1 MRTDTK
7 VIVGAFLWLVLGV
20 VIWRH
25 TELFWALPVAFIPM
39 GGVWLWSQAAV
50 PAVGDDGG
58 DT

>member
-50 PAVGDDGG
+50 GDDGG